1 MFVPR
6 DCVSYP
12 CVCLSVGL
20 GAGVQA
26 CDCVSPTPMFA
37 CPLSR
42 CWVSCLEDEMWC
54 WASVVSELCHG

>member
-1 MFVPR
+1 MFLPR

-42 CWVSCLEDEMWC
+42 GWVSCLEDEMW